1 MARPKLNRHKQPVN
15 LTLDPEILEQAKKL
29 AEKHGASLSALVEA
43 TLRQHWGLKS
53 SLPKKLE

>member
-1 MARPKLNRHKQPVN
+1 MARPKQNRHKRPVN

-43 TLRQHWGLKS
+43 TLRQHWSLKS
-53 SLPKKLE
+53 SLPK

>member
-1 MARPKLNRHKQPVN
+1 MARPKQNRHKRPVN

-29 AEKHGASLSALVEA
+29 AEEYGTSLSALVEE
-43 TLRQHWGLKS
+43 TLGQHWGLKS